1 MRKTIIA
8 LLLTAIIGGKA
19 HAANG
24 DKYFGIAPGI
34 MYERGMEITAGME
47 WETRNHKAWEFF
59 GNYYLKWE
67 ECGNCGHVC
76 PETFWRSYNTW
87 ALGAAYKPCVLRRRN
102 TVGRLRLGL
111 SAGSDRNEMI
121 GGVHAGYE
129 HNYRLKSGLII
140 YWQAKTDLMINC
152 RDLFRTGIAIGI
164 KLPIG

>member
-1 MRKTIIA
+1 MYV
-8 LLLTAIIGGKA
+8 LNHSGEAITHG
-19 HAANG
+19 HS
-24 DKYFGIAPGI
+24 APH
-34 MYERGMEITAGME
+34 TS
-47 WETRNHKAWEFF
+47 
-59 GNYYLKWE
+59 L
-67 ECGNCGHVC
+67 V
-76 PETFWRSYNTW
+76 
-87 ALGAAYKPCVLRRRN
+87 VLRRRN

-129 HNYRLKSGLII
+129 HNYRLKNGVII